1 MHHSFWKKQSAWI
14 VYRISLTTWTSFTF
28 SGIRRISRAFYR
40 LLGCISWRA
49 RAWLWHF
56 QSLIAQ
62 IKLWVFSTFTNE
74 SGLKTNF
81 YPHRQHFIW
90 VHPIIHFDL
99 ILSNTLPKWLLTGM
113 TSQVQSNRIVW
124 KINSKTSGTLVQ
136 PRKMLATWPLWFSW
150 NLWRIN
156 LNAFAVYKL
165 LTLAILLNFIDS
177 PRIVHIL
184 FSGLYQ
190 CGHDL
195 SNFCWSWYCPQRL
208 HAILENGW
216 FIDFAVRFP
225 LCLCFVYVW
234 DISIFV

>member
-1 MHHSFWKKQSAWI
+1 MSTIDEMHLSLLIMNIQQLLKKQNVMHHSFWKKQSAWI

-136 PRKMLATWPLWFSW
+136 PRK
-150 NLWRIN
+150 N
-156 LNAFAVYKL
+156 VGH
-165 LTLAILLNFIDS
+165 LT
-177 PRIVHIL
+177 IVVFL
-184 FSGLYQ
+184 KSMKNQSQ
-190 CGHDL
+190 CI
-195 SNFCWSWYCPQRL
+195 C
-208 HAILENGW
+208 
-216 FIDFAVRFP
+216 
-225 LCLCFVYVW
+225 CL
-234 DISIFV
+234 